1 MTSLESRLEVQG
13 RLRAASAYLGGQP
26 GWRSRPNLGRACSST
41 ASTST
46 TRPSSWASTATS
58 GGSTCAG
65 VRRLASRPLHL
76 W

>member
-46 TRPSSWASTATS
+46 TGLRRGQA
-58 GGSTCAG
+58 
-65 VRRLASRPLHL
+65 RRLQAARPVLVSVGSRADRFTC
-76 W
+76 